1 MVFGLYQGLCQTTS
15 NAVTIIEDFSKKN
28 KALNETIRIDVSGL
42 SLYDFLNSIAIEHKI
57 NISADSQ
64 LDTVVESS
72 FFDIPVKD
80 VFLFVIKK
88 YDLEVDIINDIIV
101 FKKKPEKKPEPEQPK
116 EKVIDASFNKRNGFL
131 SVKLTNDALFKVAQK
146 ITDISGK
153 NIVLAQ
159 EVKGLEVSS
168 YIVNRPFDQVLEM
181 MAKSNGLKVSKDEND
196 FYFFQKDTTP
206 KEASSEK
213 SKNKTSKKGKKIP
226 KGSDAE
232 IALSDNGFITI
243 KAYDAPVNEIILE
256 VADLLNIRYFM
267 YKEPTGLKTTIMASD
282 MTFDELLE
290 HMFKESTFTFK
301 NNDGFYVIGDQNGK
315 GLRSTALIQLEDR
328 AVETVMETL
337 PADLLSNIE
346 VKEVLELNGLMVS
359 GSRPRIEELK
369 AYIREIDKV
378 VPMILIEV
386 IIVQYQKSHD
396 IQTGL
401 KTGLS
406 TEQRGETSGVLFPTT
421 DVNMNASSVNKL
433 IEAFNGLGVFNL
445 GKVTERFY
453 LDLKFLEN
461 NSIINLQSTPKISTL
476 NGHEAKLSIGET
488 NYYFEQN
495 NRLIN
500 SGIGNDILQS
510 GQWKPTEANL
520 SLNIKPVVSKD
531 EQITLSITVE
541 KSAFLGRSGDN
552 APPGKATQQFESL
565 IRVRNNEMIL
575 LGGLDEL
582 ERENSGTGTPGISR
596 IPVLKWFF
604 SGRTKR
610 KKKAKLHV
618 FIKPTVVY

>member
-1 MVFGLYQGLCQTTS
+1 MAFGLHLGVSQTIS
-15 NAVTIIEDFSKKN
+15 NAEEIVKEFSKGN
-28 KALNETIRIDVSGL
+28 KELNETIRIDVSGL

-57 NISADSQ
+57 NISADSE
-64 LDTVVESS
+64 LDYLVESS
-72 FFDIPVKD
+72 FFDISVKD

-88 YDLEVDIINDIIV
+88 YKLDVEIISDIIV
-101 FKKKPEKKPEPEQPK
+101 FKKKTEKKVQVKLPV
-116 EKVIDASFNKRNGFL
+116 EKNIDVSFNKHNGFL
-131 SVKLTNDALFKVAQK
+131 SVKLTNDLLFKVAQK
-146 ITDISGK
+146 ITDVSGR
-153 NIVLAQ
+153 NIVLSQ
-159 EVKGLEVSS
+159 DIKGAEISS
-168 YIVNRPFDQVLEM
+168 YIVSRPFNQVLEM
-181 MAKSNGLKVSKDEND
+181 IAKSNGLKVTKDDND
-196 FYFFQKDTTP
+196 FYFIEKDNFP
-206 KEASSEK
+206 KKILSK
-213 SKNKTSKKGKKIP
+213 SKKNSKKEGRKKP
-226 KGSDAE
+226 KGADAE
-232 IALSDNGFITI
+232 IELTDNGFINI
-243 KAYDAPVNEIILE
+243 RAYESSVHEIIIE
-256 VADLLNIRYFM
+256 IADMLDVKYFM
-267 YKEPTGLKTTIMASD
+267 YKEPREMKTTLVGAN
-282 MTFDELLE
+282 MTFEELLY
-290 HMFKESTFTFK
+290 HMFKESAFTFK
-301 NNDGFYVIGDQNGK
+301 NIDGFYLIGDQNGK
-315 GLRSTALIQLEDR
+315 GLRSTELIQLEDR
-328 AVETVMETL
+328 AVESIMETL
-337 PADLLSNIE
+337 PPNLLSNIE

-369 AYIREIDKV
+369 AYIKEIDKV

-396 IQTGL
+396 TQTGI

-406 TEQRGETSGVLFPTT
+406 KELKETTTGVLFPTA
-421 DVNMNASSVNKL
+421 DVSMNSSSINKL
-433 IEAFNGLGVFNL
+433 IEAFNGLGIFNL

-520 SLNIKPVVSKD
+520 SLNIKPVVSKG

-541 KSAFLGRSGDN
+541 KSSFLGRSGDN

-565 IRVRNNEMIL
+565 IRVKNNEMIL

-582 ERENSGTGTPGISR
+582 EKENSGTGTPIVSR
-596 IPVLKWFF
+596 IPILKWFF
-604 SGRTKR
+604 SGRIKR

-618 FIKPTVVY
+618 FIKPSVVY